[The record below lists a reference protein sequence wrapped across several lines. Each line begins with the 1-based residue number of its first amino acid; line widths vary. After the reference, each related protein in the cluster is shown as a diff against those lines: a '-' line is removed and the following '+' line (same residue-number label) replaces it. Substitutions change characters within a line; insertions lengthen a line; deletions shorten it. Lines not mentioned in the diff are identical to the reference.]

1 MATTSG
7 ERSLDELLAGP
18 LDRDNYDELTALIY
32 DSYASVDLTDE
43 RIKQMTARLE
53 GAKDDEQRD
62 LSEKLGIL
70 QLARGNYAR
79 AAELLGAVRTRKTA
93 AHFLGR
99 ACLKM
104 RREREALS
112 HLETGRVSDEDLD
125 TDVLM
130 VEAHCELRQPEE
142 AEALLKAHAKAEP
155 SAGLLYARGRVAECN
170 GDYGEAM
177 EHYEGA
183 LELEPEHAPSL
194 FRLALNCDINGED
207 ERALELYRKCAG
219 LHPTFVGALMNL
231 GVLYE
236 DHGHYY
242 EAIDC
247 YKRVLAIDPRH
258 KQAQLYLKDT
268 ESSLT
273 MFVDIAKTR
282 RMRRL
287 EEIFSLPVSNF
298 ELSSRSR
305 SALERRDV
313 TTLGGLTRLT
323 RDELLNERNF
333 GDTSLEE
340 IEQLLSRYD
349 LELGEGSGA
358 EAGLLAGLDPVVRE
372 KLQRPVE
379 TLDLA
384 TRARKCMERLEVKV
398 IGQLI
403 QHTEEQLLAVP
414 NFGST
419 SLNEVKTKLAAL
431 GLSLRSSDPG

>member
-1 MATTSG
+1 
-7 ERSLDELLAGP
+7 
-18 LDRDNYDELTALIY
+18 
-32 DSYASVDLTDE
+32 
-43 RIKQMTARLE
+43 
-53 GAKDDEQRD
+53 
-62 LSEKLGIL
+62 
-70 QLARGNYAR
+70 
-79 AAELLGAVRTRKTA
+79 
-93 AHFLGR
+93 
-99 ACLKM
+99 
-104 RREREALS
+104 
-112 HLETGRVSDEDLD
+112 
-125 TDVLM
+125 
-130 VEAHCELRQPEE
+130 
-142 AEALLKAHAKAEP
+142 
-155 SAGLLYARGRVAECN
+155 
-170 GDYGEAM
+170 
-177 EHYEGA
+177 
-183 LELEPEHAPSL
+183 
-194 FRLALNCDINGED
+194 
-207 ERALELYRKCAG
+207 
-219 LHPTFVGALMNL
+219 
-231 GVLYE
+231 
-236 DHGHYY
+236 
-242 EAIDC
+242 
-247 YKRVLAIDPRH
+247 
-258 KQAQLYLKDT
+258 
-268 ESSLT
+268 